1 MCNVC
6 CIVSNEATERVGRSE
21 NNKRI
26 VYLNART
33 GTDMV
38 KCYFD
43 NDTYTLIIHATDSDT
58 VIRRADVLS
67 FKDNKVR
74 HLIVDNGITQ
84 IGYNAFSGWDSIQ
97 TVEFPKSLSIIGD
110 YAFYS
115 CHHIC
120 CIVYHGRSSVDIN
133 IGMNNSNLNLSIW
146 VCDKAV
152 EFNGEPIQELPIS
165 KDTYI
170 PFLSKLQSKDNR
182 DEVAHPTHYTQGK
195 IECIDYI
202 VDKKLDFCLGNAI
215 KYITRA
221 GHKASAEMSQREKTV
236 QDLEKAKQYIDFE
249 IQKVL
254 KDSNNGNNKNS

>member
-1 MCNVC
+1 
-6 CIVSNEATERVGRSE
+6 
-21 NNKRI
+21 
-26 VYLNART
+26 
-33 GTDMV
+33 MV

-43 NDTYTLIIHATDSDT
+43 QNTHTLTISPIDNSTIVSN
-58 VIRRADVLS
+58 ADVQP
-67 FKDNKVR
+67 FKENKVR
-74 HLIVDNGITQ
+74 RLIVDNGITQ

-97 TVEFPKSLSIIGD
+97 TVEFPKSLDRIGD

-120 CIVYHGRSSVDIN
+120 CIVYHGRSSVDIK
-133 IGMNNSNLNLSIW
+133 IGMNNAPLNLSIW
-146 VCDKAV
+146 ICDKAV

-170 PFLSKLQSKDNR
+170 PFLSKLQIKENTD
-182 DEVAHPTHYTQGK
+182 DVAHPTHYTQGK

-221 GHKASAEMSQREKTV
+221 GHKGSAEMTQKDKTI

-249 IQKVL
+249 ITKIL
-254 KDSNNGNNKNS
+254 KDDNNGNNKNS

>member
-1 MCNVC
+1 
-6 CIVSNEATERVGRSE
+6 
-21 NNKRI
+21 
-26 VYLNART
+26 
-33 GTDMV
+33 MV
-38 KCYFD
+38 KCYF
-43 NDTYTLIIHATDSDT
+43 NQNTHTLIISPTDNST
-58 VIRRADVLS
+58 VISNTDVQP
-67 FKDNKVR
+67 FKKNKVR
-74 HLIVDNGITQ
+74 RLIVDNGITQ

-97 TVEFPKSLSIIGD
+97 TVELPKSLDMIGD
-110 YAFYS
+110 FAFYN

-120 CIVYHGRSSVDIN
+120 CIVYHGRSSVDIK
-133 IGMNNSNLNLSIW
+133 IGMNNTQLNLSIW

-170 PFLSKLQSKDNR
+170 PFLSKLQIKDNK
-182 DEVAHPTHYTQGK
+182 DGVAHPTHYTQGK

-221 GHKASAEMSQREKTV
+221 GHKASAEMSQKDKTV

-254 KDSNNGNNKNS
+254 GGENNGNNKNS